1 MVQWFISTGGSGSIP
16 GRGTE
21 IPHAKRQGHKLKQ
34 QQCVSFSHNKEL
46 GAWWWWFAAVRGSPL
61 QKGFPPCFPSQPP
74 QVPSLPTPSALGEGV
89 GRREM
94 VPTLISSN
102 NELATLCVRSYICT
116 PRASTTLSLSLLNTL
131 FPFAGTNT
139 GSAGRSHP
147 TPR

>member
-1 MVQWFISTGGSGSIP
+1 
-16 GRGTE
+16 
-21 IPHAKRQGHKLKQ
+21 
-34 QQCVSFSHNKEL
+34 
-46 GAWWWWFAAVRGSPL
+46 
-61 QKGFPPCFPSQPP
+61 
-74 QVPSLPTPSALGEGV
+74 
-89 GRREM
+89 M